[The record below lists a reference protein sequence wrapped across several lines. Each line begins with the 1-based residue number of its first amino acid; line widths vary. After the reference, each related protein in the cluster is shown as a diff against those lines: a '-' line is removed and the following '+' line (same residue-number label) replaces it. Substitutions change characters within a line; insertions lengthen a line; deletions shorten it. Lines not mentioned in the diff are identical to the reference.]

1 MLNAHCFI
9 KDHFVPFALSY
20 RLVWVNL
27 DPPKEPTEPLG
38 YIDSIQKGTERT
50 RSGPFGSV
58 CMLFSEL
65 QTLIR
70 RTRIVPGIHF
80 EKHCKQRLHVHR

>member
-27 DPPKEPTEPLG
+27 DPPKEPTEPLRYTLTAYKREPNG
-38 YIDSIQKGTERT
+38 HVRVHLV
-50 RSGPFGSV
+50 PFV
-58 CMLFSEL
+58 CCS
-65 QTLIR
+65 QSY
-70 RTRIVPGIHF
+70 
-80 EKHCKQRLHVHR
+80 RLVRVN